1 MGEAIFLMAKLFPVL
16 GSLLIGFVGVGVNC
30 YIAHRDLD
38 RILSNFKNSS
48 VINYYG
54 AMFQSKSFFSRCI
67 LASIVSGGVTWP
79 GRSIRKGTLD
89 AGELDRLPAF
99 LKFRMKLSIA
109 LMFFG
114 YAWLAIVVAVAEIL
128 NDGR

>member
-54 AMFQSKSFFSRCI
+54 AMFQSKSFF
-67 LASIVSGGVTWP
+67 
-79 GRSIRKGTLD
+79 
-89 AGELDRLPAF
+89 F
-99 LKFRMKLSIA
+99 A
-109 LMFFG
+109 LHIG
-114 YAWLAIVVAVAEIL
+114 LYCVRWCDLVWQIYP
-128 NDGR
+128 